1 MALKFF
7 DTYERKVRDFEPLSV
22 GKVGIYACGPTV
34 YDFAHIGNLRT
45 YLFEDLLKRVLQ
57 ANGFE
62 VNHVVNITDVGHLTS
77 DADTGED
84 KMELGSQRTGLSAWE
99 LADFYTKAFQRDLK
113 RLNIITPNL
122 WCKATDHIAEQIDFI
137 SDLEKKGFTYQTS
150 DGVYFDSTRLDNY
163 GHLARLDIEGLKAGA
178 RVDQGERRSVTDFAL
193 WKFSPENE
201 ERQMEWNSPWGKG
214 FPGWHIECSAMSAKY
229 LGDFFDIHCG
239 GEDHIPIHPTNEIA
253 QTEASRGTRL
263 ANFWMHGYFLRI
275 DNAKMAKSSGEFL
288 TLDLLSER
296 GFSPMDYRY
305 LCHTAHYRTQM
316 TFSWQSLES
325 ARAALKRLYESAWS
339 WGESG
344 EVSTAYLKSFNDCLN
359 DDLNMPKALAVVWE
373 MIRSHEADAV
383 KKATILACDEV
394 MGLDIDAWRPEEIV
408 VPDSVQTLVQER
420 EQARSDKNWGKA
432 DELRDEILSLG
443 FVLEDTREGT
453 SISRA

>member
-7 DTYERKVRDFEPLSV
+7 DTYERKVRDFEPLST

-84 KMELGSQRTGLSAWE
+84 KMEVGSLRTGLSAWE

-137 SDLEKKGFTYQTS
+137 SDLEKKGFTYRTS

-163 GHLARLDIEGLKAGA
+163 GHLARLDIEGLRAGA

-201 ERQMEWNSPWGKG
+201 ERQMEWSSPWGKG

-239 GEDHIPIHPTNEIA
+239 GEDHIPIHHTNEIA

-325 ARAALKRLYESAWS
+325 ARAALNRLYESAWI

-344 EVSTAYLKSFNDCLN
+344 EVSTAYLKRFNDCLN

-420 EQARSDKNWGKA
+420 EQARSDKNWDKA

-453 SISRA
+453 SISRV

>member
-1 MALKFF
+1 MSHCPWVKSEFTPA
-7 DTYERKVRDFEPLSV
+7 V
-22 GKVGIYACGPTV
+22 PTV

-45 YLFEDLLKRVLQ
+45 YLFEDLLKRVLK

-137 SDLEKKGFTYQTS
+137 SDLEKKGFTYRTS

-193 WKFSPENE
+193 WKFLRRTKNDKWS
-201 ERQMEWNSPWGKG
+201 GTVLGVKG
-214 FPGWHIECSAMSAKY
+214 FPVGTSNALRCLQKISWRLFLIS
-229 LGDFFDIHCG
+229 IV
-239 GEDHIPIHPTNEIA
+239 GERTISRYITLMKLPKLKLQRA
-253 QTEASRGTRL
+253 QGL
-263 ANFWMHGYFLRI
+263 LIFWMHGYFLRI

-316 TFSWQSLES
+316 TFSWQVLNL
-325 ARAALKRLYESAWS
+325 RAALKRLYESAWS

-373 MIRSHEADAV
+373 MIRSDEADAV

-432 DELRDEILSLG
+432 DELRDEILSLALSWKIPVKELA
-443 FVLEDTREGT
+443 FLEHRLEM
-453 SISRA
+453 